1 MDDDF
6 ILRLIELILDY
17 ISPAELINIIK
28 DILDE
33 EYTESGEEEEQIYDI
48 DNEGLL
54 ISVMSVLMSLMSSC
68 IFLSISRTSNIGAD
82 VLVFTGIYIRII
94 FLFFSLN

>member
-6 ILRLIELILDY
+6 FPRMIELILDY
-17 ISPAELINIIK
+17 ISPAELINIIE

-48 DNEGLL
+48 DNEGFH
-54 ISVMSVLMSLMSSC
+54 
-68 IFLSISRTSNIGAD
+68 FLT
-82 VLVFTGIYIRII
+82 
-94 FLFFSLN
+94 

>member
-6 ILRLIELILDY
+6 IPRMIELILDY

-48 DNEGLL
+48 DDEGFY
-54 ISVMSVLMSLMSSC
+54 
-68 IFLSISRTSNIGAD
+68 FLT
-82 VLVFTGIYIRII
+82 
-94 FLFFSLN
+94 

>member
-48 DNEGLL
+48 DNEGFYYL
-54 ISVMSVLMSLMSSC
+54 
-68 IFLSISRTSNIGAD
+68 T
-82 VLVFTGIYIRII
+82 
-94 FLFFSLN
+94 